1 MFAVTIMTGRQ
12 TYHPVKAGPKPNRRQ
27 SVTRPLTEEGLVRA
41 VRTLA
46 RRDADLAR
54 VVREHG
60 PPPLWPREPG
70 FATLV
75 LLILEQQVSLAS
87 ARATFNRLQNRV
99 ESLEPARI
107 ARLDETDRISAGVT
121 RQKAAYLRALA
132 EAVAGGTLNIER
144 VAELPDA
151 AAREHL
157 TRIKGVG
164 PWTSDV
170 YLLMALRRP
179 DVWPIGDL
187 ALATAAHAVKGLPD
201 RPSRDQLEELGEAW
215 RPWRAV
221 AARILWHY
229 YLSTARTRVMS
240 TPRGRAAVREERR
253 NR

>member
-1 MFAVTIMTGRQ
+1 MFAGTIMSDDRQ
-12 TYHPVKAGPKPNRRQ
+12 NQRQ
-27 SVTRPLTEEGLVRA
+27 SVIRPLTERALADA
-41 VRTLA
+41 VRMLA
-46 RRDADLAR
+46 GRDADLAR

-87 ARATFNRLQNRV
+87 ARATFERLRKHV
-99 ESLEPARI
+99 ESVEPARL
-107 ARLDETDRISAGVT
+107 ARFDEHDRISAGVT
-121 RQKAAYLRALA
+121 RQKAGYLRALA
-132 EAVAGGTLNIER
+132 EAVADGTLNIER
-144 VAELPDA
+144 IADLPDA

-164 PWTSDV
+164 AWTSDV

-179 DVWPIGDL
+179 DVWPVGDL
-187 ALATAAHAVKGLPD
+187 ALATAAHAVKRLSD

-229 YLSTARTRVMS
+229 YLSTARSRAMS
-240 TPRGRAAVREERR
+240 TRGSRAAGRKKGDERWAI
-253 NR
+253 